1 MKQLLIQYK
10 VERKKD
16 LMDKYQ
22 PMFFVHGHVHTNY
35 GARIP
40 RTIQRGETT
49 IVNAY
54 ERYLIEI

>member
-1 MKQLLIQYK
+1 
-10 VERKKD
+10 
-16 LMDKYQ
+16 MDKYQ
-22 PMFFVHGHVHTNY
+22 PTFFVHGHVHTNY